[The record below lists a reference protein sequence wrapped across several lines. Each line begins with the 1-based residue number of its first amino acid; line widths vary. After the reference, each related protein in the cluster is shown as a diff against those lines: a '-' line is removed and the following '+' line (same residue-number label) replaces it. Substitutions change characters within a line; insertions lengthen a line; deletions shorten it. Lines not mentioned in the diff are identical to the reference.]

1 VRLCLQCVRKA
12 SMVTVVRSDATA
24 PITQLATR
32 TLVLVDARQAGL
44 ESTAI
49 NVRKLTRLS
58 INRVSFFNAI
68 WLLEFYRSV
77 SLKFHLRLVYALKGW
92 LNEYQ
97 CIAIKWFGAVLK
109 ARYSSSFPTK
119 QCHTVLSDQ
128 NW

>member
-1 VRLCLQCVRKA
+1 
-12 SMVTVVRSDATA
+12 MVTVVRSDATA

-68 WLLEFYRSV
+68 
-77 SLKFHLRLVYALKGW
+77 
-92 LNEYQ
+92 
-97 CIAIKWFGAVLK
+97 
-109 ARYSSSFPTK
+109 
-119 QCHTVLSDQ
+119 
-128 NW
+128 